1 MTNSS
6 NGRSAILILIDGLGI
21 GPRNPAVNPLAA
33 FQPRVLQIYRDGLG
47 PLPRDGRAVQTDV
60 QLGVAGRPQSATN
73 HTALLT
79 GVNAPRMIGRH
90 LSGFPSPRLKTVL
103 AERSLFKRLRERG
116 ASTAFANTYRDEF
129 FTNRPRW
136 VSATTVMC
144 ETSGTPLFRMPD
156 LAAGRSLHYDFTNRL
171 AREQGWDVPLRTPRE
186 AAAILAKLAVQHH
199 LVLYEYFLTDLAAHR
214 GTWEEQTTQARRVE
228 ELLDAVLDEADL
240 ERHRVVVVS
249 DHGNLEDGEGRLHTR
264 NPVPLLAA
272 GPEAGRFAGLRSIL
286 EVTPAVV
293 ACLGGEPGA

>member
-171 AREQGWDVPLRTPRE
+171 AREQGWEVPLRTPGE
-186 AAAILAKLAVQHH
+186 AAAILAALAEDHH
-199 LVLYEYFLTDLAAHR
+199 LVLYEYFLTDLTGHR
-214 GTWEEQTTQARRVE
+214 GTMAEAVA
-228 ELLDAVLDEADL
+228 LLESLDEFLGELVEAL
-240 ERHRVVVVS
+240 PRQTSLVVTS
-249 DHGNLEDGEGRLHTR
+249 DHGNIEDMSHSGHTE
-264 NPVPLLAA
+264 NPVATLIWGPMADRPAEGTLALTDLSPLIEGFLS
-272 GPEAGRFAGLRSIL
+272 PR
-286 EVTPAVV
+286 
-293 ACLGGEPGA
+293 